1 MTGAERVDV
10 AIIGGGQ
17 AGACLASRLAR
28 RGIEVVVLERSL
40 NWRWH
45 AAGVFSSP
53 AAMDALRRVGVSE
66 EVLARV
72 ARPIPALRLETPG
85 GATVGLTYG
94 HDRGGPPAIG
104 FDRSALDPA
113 LLELARAAGADVRL
127 GTTVTSVQLGGGR
140 APAML
145 TLRTGTGTTTVHA
158 RVVIGADGPHSIVAR
173 EAGVARPARL
183 ATRVGLTHHLADP
196 RADDEPVDGRMQILP
211 DGYVGIA
218 PVPSGRVNIG
228 IVLGRSWRPRLAREG
243 AARVAASIEGT
254 IPATPHDVAPW
265 RGAATCDP
273 IAGASP
279 LGGRVTRRAGLG
291 WFLVGDAAGFLDP
304 FTGEGIHR
312 ALVSTELAAAA
323 IRAAL
328 TGRSTA
334 AAAADAAGAYDRAMR
349 RRFATKDAVTWLVQ
363 AFLARP
369 VLFEYVARRLAT
381 RGDARA
387 TMGLVMGD
395 LIPASRALDP
405 RLLAAVLAP

>member
-1 MTGAERVDV
+1 MTGPERVDV
-10 AIIGGGQ
+10 AVIGGGP
-17 AGACLASRLAR
+17 AGACLAARLAR
-28 RGIEVVVLERSL
+28 HGIEVVLVERSPS
-40 NWRWH
+40 WRWH

-66 EVLARV
+66 QLLTRV

-85 GATVGLTYG
+85 GATVRLTYG
-94 HDRGGPPAIG
+94 HERGGPPAVG

-113 LLELARAAGADVRL
+113 LLELARAAGTDVRT
-127 GTTVTSVQLGGGR
+127 GTAVSAVQLGDGHT
-140 APAML
+140 PAML
-145 TLRTGTGTTTVHA
+145 TLRARTGTTMLHA
-158 RVVIGADGPHSIVAR
+158 RVVVGADGPQSIVAL

-183 ATRVGLTHHLADP
+183 ASRVGLTHHLADP
-196 RADDEPVDGRMQILP
+196 RVDDEPVEGRMRILP
-211 DGYVGIA
+211 DGYIGIA
-218 PVPSGRVNIG
+218 PVPGARVNIG

-243 AARVAASIEGT
+243 ATRLAASIEGAVL
-254 IPATPHDVAPW
+254 ATPHDVAPW
-265 RGAATCDP
+265 RGAATCDS

-279 LGGRVTRRAGLG
+279 LGGRVTRRAGPG

-312 ALVSTELAAAA
+312 ALVSTELAASA
-323 IRAAL
+323 IRAAI

-334 AAAADAAGAYDRAMR
+334 AAAADAAGVYDRAMR

-381 RGDARA
+381 RGDVRA

-405 RLLAAVLAP
+405 RFLAAVLAP